1 MIYVL
6 LGLLVLAF
14 GTIAYTRFMAPTPS
28 TVRENPVGYIPPFQK
43 EGELTF
49 FDQDSRQPI
58 KTIDIEIADDQAS
71 ITQGL
76 MYRREMADSLGMLF
90 IFDQMEA
97 RSFWMKNTY
106 ISLDIIYVDQFNQ
119 IVSIA
124 RNTEPKSTR
133 SIPSGKPA
141 QYVIE
146 VVAGFSDTYGVK
158 AGDFVEF

>member
-1 MIYVL
+1 VYSN
-6 LGLLVLAF
+6 LV
-14 GTIAYTRFMAPTPS
+14 YTPGSVNNNPPS
-28 TVRENPVGYIPPFQK
+28 VGYIPPFQK
-43 EGELTF
+43 EGELSF
-49 FDQDSRQPI
+49 FDQESRELL
-58 KTIDIEIADDQAS
+58 KKIDIEIADDEAT

-76 MYRREMADSLGMLF
+76 MYRREMPDSQGMLF
-90 IFDQMEA
+90 IFDQMEP

-124 RNTEPKSTR
+124 KSTTPKSTR

-146 VVAGFSDTYGVK
+146 VIAGFCDSFSVK
-158 AGDFVEF
+158 EGDFVEF